1 MTAIHRYATC
11 MGLAF
16 KEVSLEEVV
25 AALGGVE
32 KYSKMTAAEAAKEYK
47 DSQESEK
54 PRLPLVFP
62 VLLSRKASTEAKQ
75 GYKQAVIA
83 CLTQTR
89 GI

>member
-1 MTAIHRYATC
+1 MTAIHRYAVS

-25 AALGGVE
+25 DALGGVE

-47 DSQESEK
+47 DSQEKSEK

-62 VLLSRKASTEAKQ
+62 VLMSKKASKQ
-75 GYKQAVIA
+75 SYKQAVLA